1 MRPISMTTGSLRHH
15 PPLLQPHGDALFL
28 DLDGTLLEIADH
40 PNAVSASVELLSL
53 LRELSIQLDGACA
66 VITGRTVAD
75 ADEILK
81 GALGTI
87 AGVHGAEFKT
97 PVASTVQ
104 WSNDNGPVWAAR
116 ADAYAL
122 ASRLQLLI
130 EDKRASLALHYRHSP
145 ELAAEVHA
153 GAEEIAAKHGL
164 RVMRGQMVVELI
176 AGEQTKGD
184 ALEAFMR
191 QAPFF
196 GRRATSPTK
205 TPSPAPPSSAAS
217 VFLSATGAT
226 APLRSASM
234 IPQVSPLGCKRALTD
249 LPDELS
255 RSRSLA
261 DRQLRRQRAH

>member
-1 MRPISMTTGSLRHH
+1 MRPISMTTASLRHH

-40 PNAVSASVELLSL
+40 PNAVSASAELLSL

-130 EDKRASLALHYRHSP
+130 EDQRASLALHYRHSP

-153 GAEEIAAKHGL
+153 AAEEIAAAHGL
-164 RVMRGQMVVELI
+164 RVMKGQMVVELI
-176 AGEQTKGD
+176 AGQRTKGD

-191 QAPFF
+191 QAPFS
-196 GRRATSPTK
+196 GRRAIAVGDDVTDEDAFASAEK
-205 TPSPAPPSSAAS
+205 LGGFGVLVGDRRDSAAAFGLDDPAS
-217 VFLSATGAT
+217 VAAWLQ
-226 APLRSASM
+226 AS
-234 IPQVSPLGCKRALTD
+234 LNG
-249 LPDELS
+249 PD
-255 RSRSLA
+255 
-261 DRQLRRQRAH
+261 